1 MQEINQTTSL
11 KAQSAWLL
19 FAKTVGF
26 GLSFLLPL
34 LIVRTLTQEQVG
46 VYRQV
51 FQVIINAMVILP
63 LGFSMSAFY
72 FLSRDEEKRKLTVF
86 NILLFN
92 FTIGGLACLT
102 LFLFPQLLGNLFHS
116 EEIAALSPKIGL
128 VIWLWIFST
137 FLETVAIAN
146 QETRLATIFIISAQF
161 TKTVFMAGAVIIFA
175 TVEAFIY
182 AAMLQAGLQT
192 IVLLVYLNSRF
203 PQFWGKF
210 DRKFFFEQAT
220 YALPFGLAALL
231 WTLQTD
237 IHNYFVGWHFSAAEY
252 AIYAYGCFQIPL
264 IAMLVESV
272 NSVLIARMS
281 ELQSRGER
289 EEIIRLTARAMQK
302 LALVYFP
309 LYVFLAIEGRTFV
322 TTLFTKNYLAS
333 VPIFEINL
341 LLLPIS
347 IFITD
352 AIFRAYEDL
361 GRTLLI
367 VRGFILTGLVAGL
380 YFGIQYFDL
389 RGMIAIVVVATFI
402 DKIIATFIA
411 WRRLGVK
418 SSDIY
423 LLKSVG
429 LTAIASAVAGA
440 ITYIFDM
447 FFDEKIA
454 GWTANLTHTIFPSAK
469 QGLVDFVSG
478 SMILAVSAM
487 VFIPIYFILMN
498 RFGLLE
504 DGEKRIFEK
513 IFRKKDNE
521 AMRLSN

>member
-11 KAQSAWLL
+11 KVQSAWLL

-34 LIVRTLTQEQVG
+34 LIVRALTQEQVG

-72 FLSRDEEKRKLTVF
+72 FLSRGEEKRKLAVF

-116 EEIAALSPKIGL
+116 EEIAAFSPKIGL

-182 AAMLQAGLQT
+182 AAMLQAILQT
-192 IVLLVYLNSRF
+192 IVLLVYLNVRF
-203 PQFWGKF
+203 PRFWVKF
-210 DRKFFFEQAT
+210 DRKFFFEQAK

-281 ELQSRGER
+281 ELQAAGER

-309 LYVFLAIEGRTFV
+309 LYIFLTIEGRTFV

-341 LLLPIS
+341 LLLPMS

-361 GRTLLI
+361 GRILLI
-367 VRGFILTGLVAGL
+367 LRGFILAGLVAAL
-380 YFGIQYFDL
+380 YFGIQNFDL
-389 RGMIAIVVVATFI
+389 RGMIAIVVVATFV
-402 DKIIATFIA
+402 DKIIGAFIA

-418 SSDIY
+418 FSDIY

-429 LTAIASAVAGA
+429 LTAIAAVAAGV
-440 ITYIFDM
+440 ITYLFDL

-454 GWTANLTHTIFPSAK
+454 FWTANLTHTIFPTAK
-469 QGLVDFVSG
+469 PGLVDFVSG
-478 SMILAVSAM
+478 SMILAVSAI
-487 VFIPIYFILMN
+487 VFAPIYFILMN

-513 IFRKKDNE
+513 IFRK
-521 AMRLSN
+521 RQ

>member
-1 MQEINQTTSL
+1 M
-11 KAQSAWLL
+11 QSASLL
-19 FAKTVGF
+19 FAKVVGF
-26 GLSFLLPL
+26 GLSFILPL
-34 LIVRTLTQEQVG
+34 LIVRALTQEQVG

-51 FQVIINAMVILP
+51 FQVIVNAMGILP
-63 LGFSMSAFY
+63 LGFAMSSFY
-72 FLSRDEEKRKLTVF
+72 FLARDEEKRKLAVF

-92 FTIGGLACLT
+92 FTVGGLACLT

-116 EEIAALSPKIGL
+116 EEVTRLAPKIGV

-146 QETRLATIFIISAQF
+146 QETRLATIFIILAQF
-161 TKTVFMAGAVIIFA
+161 TKTALMAGAVLIFA

-182 AAMLQAGLQT
+182 AAMFQAILQT

-203 PQFWGKF
+203 PRFWAKF
-210 DRKFFFEQAT
+210 SFKFFLEQAS

-231 WTLQTD
+231 WTMQTD

-252 AIYAYGCFQIPL
+252 AIYAYGCFQLPL

-281 ELQSRGER
+281 ELQASGDRA
-289 EEIIRLTARAMQK
+289 EIVRLTARAMQK

-309 LYVFLAIEGRTFV
+309 MYVFFAIEAKTFI
-322 TTLFTKNYLAS
+322 TTLFTSNYLAS

-347 IFITD
+347 VVITD

-367 VRGFILTGLVAGL
+367 LRGFIVTALVAAL
-380 YFGIQYFDL
+380 YFGIQHFDL
-389 RGMIAIVVVATFI
+389 RGMIAIVVAATFV
-402 DKIIATFIA
+402 DKSVAAFIA

-418 SSDIY
+418 LSDIY
-423 LLKSVG
+423 LLKEVG
-429 LTAIASAVAGA
+429 LTALASIAAGA
-440 ITYIFDM
+440 VTYIFDL
-447 FFDEKIA
+447 FSDEKIA
-454 GWTANLTHTIFPSAK
+454 VWTADLTHTIFPTAK

-478 SMILAVSAM
+478 SMILAVSAL
-487 VFIPIYFILMN
+487 VFAPIYILLMN

-513 IFRKKDNE
+513 IFKKKF
-521 AMRLSN
+521 